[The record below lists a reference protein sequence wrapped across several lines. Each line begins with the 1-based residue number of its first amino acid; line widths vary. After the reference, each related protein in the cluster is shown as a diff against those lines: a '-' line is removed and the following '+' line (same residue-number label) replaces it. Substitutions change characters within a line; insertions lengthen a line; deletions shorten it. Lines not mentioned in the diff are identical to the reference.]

1 MSDNLNESSL
11 ITSNN
16 INSYKVQAQVQ
27 PEPTINPSNIYQ
39 SAKMDRQLPFTQSI
53 QTPSV
58 IKSTQPHQSPNYELT
73 IKYNRSIGEYLY
85 NSTPFA
91 KGPRSMLYYA
101 INKYNKN
108 MQVVIKRVLLNDK
121 KNGEK
126 YIRREIE
133 VHKLLNG
140 HPNIIKLYDV
150 IEDYTPPP
158 LGECRSIYL
167 VLEYCRVGDMYK
179 FQAGRPFSEA
189 QVQLYMRQL
198 VSALKYCYDN
208 NVVHRDLKPHN
219 ILLLSQ
225 TTLKLSDFGL
235 SKIEDSNYSSAQQP
249 HQQNQP
255 QAKQTQGKI
264 DMSSTLCGSPL
275 YMSPELLHYRKYDNR
290 SDIWSLGIIMYEFIT
305 GTPPY
310 HVKSFNSL
318 LNKVIN
324 PIELPKQFKNRISV
338 LCYEFL
344 MKLLEKNPDSR
355 IGWVDIFNHPW
366 LSDDN
371 NLMLQREN
379 MLISQAELLIPPTQT
394 PSHFYSNSPA
404 VIKPNKPV
412 VNNAVN
418 KPINKPDNPEETLL
432 DNIIGVGNIA
442 SNIKNK
448 IVDSNISVSDSSS
461 SNSSGSS
468 GSSDSSDSYSDSDS
482 SEELFLSINSDDMVD
497 ITNEIGKKSN
507 NSDISGSNNSNN
519 SNNKPHKIDIKE
531 TKIITELK
539 STKYSKNLLDSGDF
553 DSVNSY
559 GNSNSNSNS
568 IDIINNKNI
577 SDYVVILN
585 TPPRSNKSASQPIN
599 INMPNSSSSSSST
612 YMPFNRRFNN
622 NNNNNNSNTPGND
635 ISVTSPRV
643 PLLQSVLSTPLQIL
657 RESFDYLSNNK
668 KSV

>member
-1 MSDNLNESSL
+1 
-11 ITSNN
+11 
-16 INSYKVQAQVQ
+16 
-27 PEPTINPSNIYQ
+27 
-39 SAKMDRQLPFTQSI
+39 
-53 QTPSV
+53 
-58 IKSTQPHQSPNYELT
+58 
-73 IKYNRSIGEYLY
+73 
-85 NSTPFA
+85 
-91 KGPRSMLYYA
+91 
-101 INKYNKN
+101 
-108 MQVVIKRVLLNDK
+108 
-121 KNGEK
+121 
-126 YIRREIE
+126 
-133 VHKLLNG
+133 
-140 HPNIIKLYDV
+140 
-150 IEDYTPPP
+150 
-158 LGECRSIYL
+158 
-167 VLEYCRVGDMYK
+167 
-179 FQAGRPFSEA
+179 
-189 QVQLYMRQL
+189 
-198 VSALKYCYDN
+198 
-208 NVVHRDLKPHN
+208 
-219 ILLLSQ
+219 
-225 TTLKLSDFGL
+225 
-235 SKIEDSNYSSAQQP
+235 
-249 HQQNQP
+249 
-255 QAKQTQGKI
+255 
-264 DMSSTLCGSPL
+264 
-275 YMSPELLHYRKYDNR
+275 MSPELLHYRKYDNR

-404 VIKPNKPV
+404 VIKLNKPV
-412 VNNAVN
+412 VNNPVN
-418 KPINKPDNPEETLL
+418 KPVNKPDNPEETLL
-432 DNIIGVGNIA
+432 DNIAGNN
-442 SNIKNK
+442 SENK
-448 IVDSNISVSDSSS
+448 SVDSNISNISDSDSSS
-461 SNSSGSS
+461 S
-468 GSSDSSDSYSDSDS
+468 DDDSDS

-497 ITNEIGKKSN
+497 ITNEIGRKSN
-507 NSDISGSNNSNN
+507 NSNISSSNKSNSNN

-559 GNSNSNSNS
+559 GNGNSNSNSNS

-612 YMPFNRRFNN
+612 STYMPFNRRF
-622 NNNNNNSNTPGND
+622 NNNNNSNTPGND

>member
-1 MSDNLNESSL
+1 MSNNLNERSL
-11 ITSNN
+11 ITSNDN
-16 INSYKVQAQVQ
+16 NSYHIQTQVQAQAQVQ
-27 PEPTINPSNIYQ
+27 VEPNINQP
-39 SAKMDRQLPFTQSI
+39 AKMDRQLPFTQSI
-53 QTPSV
+53 QSPPV
-58 IKSTQPHQSPNYELT
+58 IKSIHQLQQLQQPQQPDYELS

-219 ILLLSQ
+219 ILLFSQ

-235 SKIEDSNYSSAQQP
+235 SKIEDSNYSSAQQA
-249 HQQNQP
+249 QQAQ
-255 QAKQTQGKI
+255 QGKI

-366 LSDDN
+366 LCDDN

-379 MLISQAELLIPPTQT
+379 MLISQAELLISPTQT
-394 PSHFYSNSPA
+394 PAHFYSNSPA
-404 VIKPNKPV
+404 IINPNKPD
-412 VNNAVN
+412 NQIN
-418 KPINKPDNPEETLL
+418 KSDKPDNPEETLL
-432 DNIIGVGNIA
+432 DNIADNNIE
-442 SNIKNK
+442 NK
-448 IVDSNISVSDSSS
+448 TVDSNISVSSSSDSRSSDSDYSDSESDSSS
-461 SNSSGSS
+461 E
-468 GSSDSSDSYSDSDS
+468 S

-507 NSDISGSNNSNN
+507 NDKYNSNGNNSNN
-519 SNNKPHKIDIKE
+519 SNKLHKIDIKE

-553 DSVNSY
+553 DSISCNDN
-559 GNSNSNSNS
+559 GNS
-568 IDIINNKNI
+568 IDIINSKNI

-599 INMPNSSSSSSST
+599 INMPNSSSSTSTST
-612 YMPFNRRFNN
+612 YKPFNRRFNN
-622 NNNNNNSNTPGND
+622 TPTSTND